1 MLKGIDA
8 SLAKKANVSDV
19 YSKTESDSKFL
30 TEHQDISNLATKGEL
45 LSLTSSISSIEDR
58 VSVNENALSIINA
71 NEAQEGSIANTIKIA
86 KTYTD
91 EKVKE
96 ESDRAKAAEKVNA
109 DAIAI
114 LNGNSATDGSIN
126 KILNDAKLYTDDK
139 ILIERQERT
148 EAIGGLT
155 DMIATK
161 ANSSDVYTK
170 AEIEAKGYLTEHQDI
185 SNLATKADVENVK
198 INVTTNTS
206 EISNVKTELEGIK
219 FHVADSDT
227 VSTVLKATDTTK
239 ELVSNVKIS
248 NIDGNIIK
256 FNGNGIYSNV
266 SFNYN
271 RATNIITFNNGNGE
285 QSFELSD
292 HSLVT
297 EGHYDSVTKE
307 IVLTITKENGNEQIR
322 IPVND
327 LVNEWKVD
335 NGTNNPIKLS
345 KESGTD
351 GIDILKA
358 KLDISTETHNSIL
371 NNNGTLYASNQA
383 KDLTALWSGNEV
395 TIQKAIEN
403 LKTETDKV
411 ENLKTDVDKLK
422 ADVNDV
428 KNNIIILTNNVE
440 TLSDK
445 VDTNTSDIATN
456 KGAITNLTSQFTTL
470 LNTVNALD
478 TKVNTYENRITA
490 LETTINDNTNPN
502 SIVNRLNS
510 IEEVLNKLIDFGV
523 YDE

>member
-1 MLKGIDA
+1 
-8 SLAKKANVSDV
+8 
-19 YSKTESDSKFL
+19 
-30 TEHQDISNLATKGEL
+30 
-45 LSLTSSISSIEDR
+45 
-58 VSVNENALSIINA
+58 
-71 NEAQEGSIANTIKIA
+71 
-86 KTYTD
+86 
-91 EKVKE
+91 
-96 ESDRAKAAEKVNA
+96 
-109 DAIAI
+109 
-114 LNGNSATDGSIN
+114 
-126 KILNDAKLYTDDK
+126 
-139 ILIERQERT
+139 
-148 EAIGGLT
+148 
-155 DMIATK
+155 MIATK

-170 AEIEAKGYLTEHQDI
+170 SEIEAKGYLTEHQDI
-185 SNLATKADVENVK
+185 SNLATKADVEKVK

-271 RATNIITFNNGNGE
+271 RATNTITFNNGNSE
-285 QSFELSD
+285 QSFELSE
-292 HSLVT
+292 HSLAT

-307 IVLTITKENGNEQIR
+307 IVLTIIKETGNEEII

-327 LVNEWKVD
+327 LVKEWIVD

-345 KESGTD
+345 KEAGTD

-358 KLDISTETHNSIL
+358 KLDISTEAHNSIL
-371 NNNGTLYASNQA
+371 NNNGTLYASNHA
-383 KDLTALWSGNEV
+383 KDLTALWGGNEV
-395 TIQKAIEN
+395 TIQRAIEN

-428 KNNIIILTNNVE
+428 KNNISILTNNVE

-445 VDTNTSDIATN
+445 VDTNTSDIVTN

-478 TKVNTYENRITA
+478 TKVNTYENRITT
-490 LETTINDNTNPN
+490 LETTINNNTNLN

-510 IEEVLNKLIDFGV
+510 IEEVLNNLIDFGA
-523 YDE
+523 YAE